1 MVYNYANNRQTTD
14 CADLNGNIN
23 SAAGGC
29 GTTSY
34 NYDVSNRVVSLAS
47 SSPNWQYSYAP
58 HNRRVWRGVWTG
70 STLTTD
76 EVTFWAGS
84 RKLGTWALSWSGTQ
98 LIATM
103 TTSEYYFAGRLIKN
117 NTGYVA
123 SDRLGSIGKFY
134 PWGQEKP
141 SATTNGTEKF
151 TGYYRDSETG
161 NDYAV
166 NRYHQPGMGRFLT
179 ADPSRK
185 SMVPG
190 NPGSW
195 NRYAY
200 VLGDPVN
207 GRDPTG
213 MDSGLT
219 EEYCN
224 ANPDD
229 PDCQAGDYCEGFKT
243 CEPGSAGG
251 DSGGGDGSGVCS
263 SDTLGALAGAV
274 EECVDPAPPP
284 PPAPP
289 TPDCG
294 ISVAY
299 NGQPSNQ
306 DVTDVPGGPPTNT
319 LGPYSTIGEPGLAP
333 RDSGWFYADQVQAT
347 LSGDTNSADW
357 SYWQNGAITGTV
369 QIMNMLTGAVQ
380 SGNVSILM
388 VPDGPDPSN
397 VYSGAGVIDW
407 LDTPGWA
414 ANVGGQ
420 TVVSANLIFDFTA
433 GLDYNGTNICTK
445 SWNLSL
451 TVGPNGWSF
460 VNP

>member
-1 MVYNYANNRQTTD
+1 M
-14 CADLNGNIN
+14 
-23 SAAGGC
+23 
-29 GTTSY
+29 
-34 NYDVSNRVVSLAS
+34 VSLAS
-47 SSPNWQYSYAP
+47 SSPSWQYSYAP

-84 RKLGTWALSWSGTQ
+84 RKLGTWALSWSSTQ

-103 TTSEYYFAGRLIKN
+103 TSSEYYFAGRLIKN

-151 TGYYRDSETG
+151 TGYYRDLETG

-179 ADPSRK
+179 ADPSGK

-200 VLGDPVN
+200 VLGDPIN
-207 GRDPTG
+207 GRDLTG

-219 EEYCN
+219 EEYCSSYYGMN
-224 ANPDD
+224 D
-229 PDCQAGDYCEGFKT
+229 PGCQAGDYCEGFKA

-284 PPAPP
+284 PPVQPQ
-289 TPDCG
+289 PDCTIEVFTRG
-294 ISVAY
+294 VTGTLGLAQHTYIEITDTGNANPDSNFDNIIEGV
-299 NGQPSNQ
+299 PSNPHNAFRHRRTSWGNLNV
-306 DVTDVPGGPPTNT
+306 VTEATAGAPYAGGTNPAT
-319 LGPYSTIGEPGLAP
+319 NAELGS
-333 RDSGWFYADQVQAT
+333 
-347 LSGDTNSADW
+347 
-357 SYWQNGAITGTV
+357 ITGPGTCGDV
-369 QIMNMLTGAVQ
+369 GTLQLAVANYDLSPQ
-380 SGNVSILM
+380 VGYALFPNGTTTFNSNSTTFTLLSDIGVAADFTPVIGWSPGWGLM
-388 VPDGPDPSN
+388 VP
-397 VYSGAGVIDW
+397 
-407 LDTPGWA
+407 
-414 ANVGGQ
+414 
-420 TVVSANLIFDFTA
+420 NLQAPF
-433 GLDYNGTNICTK
+433 
-445 SWNLSL
+445 
-451 TVGPNGWSF
+451 
-460 VNP
+460 